1 MAALFDRTLVP
12 LDGSKL
18 AESAVDQAVALIQAT
33 GGQLILATV
42 LDGSVVRAFEEFAA
56 VEHISPTEAVD
67 QYLREITARAAASGV
82 AVRYIQLSDPDPA
95 AGLLRIAEDE
105 RVTAIV
111 VTTHGRSGVG
121 RWLLGSVAEKL
132 ARGAGCSVLVVRGR

>member
-1 MAALFDRTLVP
+1 MARLFVRTLVP

-18 AESAVDQAVALIQAT
+18 AESAVDEAIELVKAA
-33 GGQLILATV
+33 GGELILATV
-42 LDGSVVRAFEEFAA
+42 LDGSVFRAFEEFAA

-67 QYLREITARAAASGV
+67 QYLTEITARAADAGV
-82 AVRYIQLSDPDPA
+82 KVRYLHMSDPDPA
-95 AGLLRIAEDE
+95 AGLLRIAENE
-105 RVTAIV
+105 RATAIV
-111 VTTHGRSGVG
+111 ITTHGRSGVG